1 VAFLLVI
8 DTDPAAR
15 ERVDYALAG
24 LGYEVSFVDHPREWL
39 PGLQVDLVLTS
50 ASALDQGARQAFLEV
65 YEAASTGPP
74 VLLWSPE
81 LSKERMIALMPPT
94 VQVGAV
100 FEAVPSAAELL
111 LFVTGRFPPSKRGVA
126 VERLLRE
133 LSRHR
138 EPLRSNLDEGDQ
150 GLADVR
156 FIRSLVTFSAEKWTG
171 RVLVDSGSAEPIG
184 FWLEDGVLTLA
195 TDGVPGRLLEE
206 ARRRSLVRGGELPEE
221 AFADLREELRFLRRS
236 AGLSSAERTQL
247 LGWYVSE
254 LLRRVSE
261 VSEGT
266 VKVAEGEKPPL
277 NLGFGMDVPTRL
289 VAAATRG
296 VDFVQPL
303 DEWFVV
309 PSLPR
314 GEESEQWE
322 VSGTAEGLLEYL
334 SANRKTR
341 MTVGGMKTELEA
353 SRHDPQ
359 QVGRLLRRL
368 EEMGY
373 VRFVGSPF
381 GEVASAAIAEGVA
394 CYRTALHGTHF
405 DLLGLS
411 ETATKEVV
419 DAAVLSAS
427 RKWHPDAL
435 VSQHPR
441 VQALGERLFGMVRD
455 AADTLGDP
463 RRREAYLEDLEDG
476 QVGRGGKD
484 PERAR
489 ILLAK
494 AKLSIKAKRYAVATK
509 ELEAAL
515 VADPSLYSAKVLG
528 VWAGWLGKAETVESS
543 IQTLQTMGREPD
555 ASAQLWYF
563 LGRMYVHVSNPGRAR
578 KCFGKALEL
587 DPQHAES
594 KSELRLIDRRAEK
607 RERPA
612 KKSFFDRLRGR

>member
-1 VAFLLVI
+1 MALLLVI
-8 DTDPAAR
+8 DPDPIAR
-15 ERVDYALAG
+15 ERVENALGG
-24 LGYEVSFVDHPREWL
+24 LGYDVSFVEHPREWL

-65 YEAASTGPP
+65 YEAAASGPP

-81 LSKERMIALMPPT
+81 LSKERIVGLMPPT

-100 FEAVPSAAELL
+100 FEALPSAAELL
-111 LFVTGRFPPSKRGVA
+111 LFVTGRFHPAKRGIA

-133 LSRHR
+133 ISRHR
-138 EPLRSNLDEGDQ
+138 DPLRSTVVEGDQ

-156 FIRSLVTFSAEKWTG
+156 LVRSLVTLSAEKWTG
-171 RVLVDSGSAEPIG
+171 RVAVDSGNGDSLR
-184 FWLEDGVLTLA
+184 FWLEKGTLAFA
-195 TDGVPGRLLEE
+195 TDGVPGRLLDE
-206 ARRRSLVRGGELPEE
+206 ARRRGIDRGGELPEE
-221 AFADLREELRFLRRS
+221 PFEDLREELRFLRRS
-236 AGLSSAERTQL
+236 AGLSKAERTLLVAWYASDL
-247 LGWYVSE
+247 LGRAS
-254 LLRRVSE
+254 RF
-261 VSEGT
+261 SEGVLT
-266 VKVAEGEKPPL
+266 VTEGDEPPL
-277 NLGFGMDVPTRL
+277 DLGFDMDLPSRW

-296 VDFVQPL
+296 LHFAQPL
-303 DEWFVV
+303 DEWFVI

-322 VSGTAEGLLEYL
+322 VSGTIEGLVEYL
-334 SANRKTR
+334 KHNRKTR
-341 MTVGGMKTELEA
+341 MTVAGTKAELEA
-353 SRHDPQ
+353 SGIDAE
-359 QVGRLLRRL
+359 QVGCLLRSL

-381 GEVASAAIAEGVA
+381 GDAAAAAIAEGVA
-394 CYRTALHGTHF
+394 YYRTALHGTHF

-411 ETATKEVV
+411 RTATKEVV

-441 VQALGERLFGMVRD
+441 VQALGERLFGMVRE
-455 AADTLGDP
+455 AADTLGDE
-463 RRREAYLEDLEDG
+463 RKREAYCEDLEDG

-494 AKLSIKAKRYAVATK
+494 AKLSIKAKRYAGAIK

-515 VADPSLYSAKVLG
+515 IADPSLYSAKVLG
-528 VWAGWLGKAETVESS
+528 VWAAWLGQEETVETS
-543 IQTLQTMGREPD
+543 IQILQKMGREPE

-563 LGRMYVHVSNPGRAR
+563 LGRMYVHVKNPGRAR
-578 KCFGKALEL
+578 KCFGTALEL
-587 DPQHAES
+587 DPQHTES

-607 RERPA
+607 RDQPA